1 MEADLATM
9 RRGMGRANLLLRT
22 EETSA
27 TTNLLG
33 NVSQMPGWALL
44 PARNTLPLI
53 QVLGL
58 NSVSHRPWTW
68 WLVGLAA
75 ELGCAGSMGPVGTL
89 STWDLPCLARSLS
102 TPSRRS
108 FQGFS
113 SWETGPARP
122 FPGSLPI
129 LSEHMSYHTAGVTGF
144 RRMRQERKLR
154 KASVD
159 WKPSVDLLGDQ
170 GHILSG
176 PHPETGWEGCESPL
190 GLLAVV
196 LGKLFGVV
204 YSSSPLCLFEVA
216 AGALKPEFKARNKS
230 PLC

>member
-68 WLVGLAA
+68 
-75 ELGCAGSMGPVGTL
+75 
-89 STWDLPCLARSLS
+89 
-102 TPSRRS
+102 
-108 FQGFS
+108 
-113 SWETGPARP
+113 
-122 FPGSLPI
+122 
-129 LSEHMSYHTAGVTGF
+129 
-144 RRMRQERKLR
+144 
-154 KASVD
+154 
-159 WKPSVDLLGDQ
+159 
-170 GHILSG
+170 
-176 PHPETGWEGCESPL
+176 
-190 GLLAVV
+190 
-196 LGKLFGVV
+196 
-204 YSSSPLCLFEVA
+204 
-216 AGALKPEFKARNKS
+216 
-230 PLC
+230 